1 MAEFNRLSPAATI
14 DEVFQDALELAWIA
28 EEADKQGD
36 VANAEFMKNLA
47 IEGLNKINKGEIYQ

>member
-1 MAEFNRLSPAATI
+1 
-14 DEVFQDALELAWIA
+14 LAWIA